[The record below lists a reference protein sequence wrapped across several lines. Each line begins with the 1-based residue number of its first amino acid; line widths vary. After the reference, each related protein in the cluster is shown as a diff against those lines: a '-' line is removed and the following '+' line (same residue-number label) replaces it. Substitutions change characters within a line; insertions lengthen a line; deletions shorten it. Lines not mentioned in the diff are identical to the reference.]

1 MPMTLS
7 EMIIPLIT
15 TGLLF
20 PVLFIFVYIFIKFP
34 QKIYLAVMLLS
45 SAAFFYVISDLFTN
59 YAGGIQGNISFA
71 LQMNRLQ
78 ELSAG
83 LFIPLFPFFLNSIL
97 SLNKTVRSINRWLII
112 FGAAFLL
119 MLVGIAFS
127 APDLFISV
135 TVQRANPENLASAIG
150 RGAQGVAFQFRDIVL
165 LLLIAYSIVLI
176 VVEMIL
182 FREFNY
188 LMQFL
193 IGYAVAILF
202 GLSALIKNM
211 TGAYIDPFSHL
222 TYSRVGLS
230 VTIFVLFGLSAYIR
244 YFLNQAKLVH
254 TTNADLARKET
265 ELQHMAYYDDLT
277 GLMNRKSFFISAA
290 QHLNRAHHSNEQRGI
305 LLVDLDNFSAV
316 VDAYGEEI
324 SDYLLKL
331 VADRLSEE
339 FGHSKPVFR
348 TGGDEFAL
356 ITDQS
361 VDSERLENIAARL
374 MNAFKLPF
382 VIGIDNVFLSISI
395 GMAIFPNDGDSPE
408 ELFKNAMRA
417 LYTAKTD
424 KNRYTFYTPEMALV
438 ASRRL
443 KLIHGLRES
452 IGTEE
457 FTMFY
462 QPMVD
467 RAGKVS
473 SAEALIRWTHPD
485 FQHISPAEFVPLA
498 EMTGLIFPLS
508 EWILKRVAGDLVHM
522 REQGLDLTVHINLS
536 AKQFKGYELCQKIAQ
551 EFGNFNIDT
560 KSICFEVTESSLVEN
575 FQSVKNDLACLRE
588 KGFSI
593 SLDDFGTGYSSL
605 SYLRELPFDSLKID
619 KSFIHKLLQD
629 ETTRALVASIIQL
642 GQKLD
647 YHIVA
652 EGIEALQELEFL
664 QQHSCDYFQGY
675 LISHPIPFEMLCNFA
690 SEKFQLEGISFP
702 GA

>member
-1 MPMTLS
+1 MTIT

-15 TGLLF
+15 AGLLF
-20 PVLFIFVYIFIKFP
+20 PVLFIFIYIYIKFP
-34 QKIYLAVMLLS
+34 QNIYLAVMLLS
-45 SAAFFYVISDLFTN
+45 SAAFLYVIFDLLTN
-59 YAGGIQGNISFA
+59 YTGGIQGNISYS
-71 LQMNRLQ
+71 LQLNRLQ

-97 SLNKTVRSINRWLII
+97 SLNRPVRSFNRWLIV
-112 FGAAFLL
+112 FGAAFFFILA
-119 MLVGIAFS
+119 GIAFS

-135 TVQRANPENLASAIG
+135 TVQRANPENLASSIG
-150 RGAQGVAFQFRDIVL
+150 RGSQGIAFRIRDLVL
-165 LLLIAYSIVLI
+165 LFLIAYSIVLVI
-176 VVEMIL
+176 IEMVL
-182 FREFNY
+182 YREFNY

-202 GLSALIKNM
+202 GLSALMKNM
-211 TGAYIDPFSHL
+211 TGTYIDPLEHL
-222 TYSRVGLS
+222 SYSRVGLS
-230 VTIFVLFGLSAYIR
+230 ATIFVLFGLSAYIR
-244 YFLNQAKLVH
+244 YFLNQAKQVH
-254 TTNADLARKET
+254 TAHTELARKET

-277 GLMNRKSFFISAA
+277 GLMNRKSFFITSA
-290 QHLNRAHHSNEQRGI
+290 QHFNSARRSNEQRGI

-331 VADRLSEE
+331 VADRITGE
-339 FGHSKPVFR
+339 FGQSKPVFR

-361 VDSERLENIAARL
+361 VDSERLEDIATRL

-382 VIGIDNVFLSISI
+382 VIGVDNLFLSISI
-395 GMAIFPNDGDSPE
+395 GMAIFPADGDSPE

-417 LYTAKTD
+417 LSTAKTD
-424 KNRYTFYTPEMALV
+424 RNRCTFYNAEMALL
-438 ASRRL
+438 ATRRL

-462 QPMVD
+462 QPMLD
-467 RAGKVS
+467 RTGTVS

-485 FQHISPAEFVPLA
+485 FQHISPAEFIPLA
-498 EMTGLIFPLS
+498 EMTGLILPLS
-508 EWILKRVAGDLVHM
+508 EWILHRVALDLVQL
-522 REQGLDLTVHINLS
+522 RDQGLDLTVHINLS
-536 AKQFKGYELCQKIAQ
+536 AKQFKGYDLCQKIEQ
-551 EFGNFNIDT
+551 EFSTLNIDT
-560 KSICFEVTESSLVEN
+560 SSICFEVTESSLVEN
-575 FQSVKNDLACLRE
+575 FQSVKEDLACLQN
-588 KGFSI
+588 KGFAI

-619 KSFIHKLLQD
+619 KTFVRKLRDD

-642 GQKLD
+642 GQQLD

-652 EGIEALQELEFL
+652 EGVEELQELEFL

-675 LISHPIPFEMLCNFA
+675 LISHPLPFEMLCDFT
-690 SEKFQLEGISFP
+690 SEKFQLEGVSFP
-702 GA
+702 ER

>member
-1 MPMTLS
+1 MTMN

-20 PVLFIFVYIFIKFP
+20 PVLFIFIYIYVKFP

-45 SAAFFYVISDLFTN
+45 SAAFLYVICELLTN
-59 YAGGIQGNISFA
+59 YMGGIQGNISFA
-71 LQMNRLQ
+71 LQLNRLQ

-83 LFIPLFPFFLNSIL
+83 LFIPLFPFFFNSIL
-97 SLNKTVRSINRWLII
+97 SLNRTLRSINRWLFL
-112 FGAAFLL
+112 FGAVFFFVLA
-119 MLVGIAFS
+119 GIAFA

-135 TVQRANPENLASAIG
+135 TVQRANPENLASEIG
-150 RGAQGVAFQFRDIVL
+150 RGTEGVAFRFRDLVL
-165 LLLIAYSIVLI
+165 LFLISYSLVLI
-176 VVEMIL
+176 VIELIVS
-182 FREFNY
+182 REFNY

-202 GLSALIKNM
+202 GLSALMKNM
-211 TGAYIDPFSHL
+211 IGAYIGPFGHV
-222 TYSRVGLS
+222 TYSRVSLS

-254 TTNADLARKET
+254 AAHADLARKET
-265 ELQHMAYYDDLT
+265 ELLHMAYYDDLT
-277 GLMNRKSFFISAA
+277 GLMNRKSFFITTA
-290 QHLNRAHHSNEQRGI
+290 QHFNSARKSNEQRGI

-331 VADRLSEE
+331 VADRITGE
-339 FGHSKPVFR
+339 FGQLKPVFR

-356 ITDQS
+356 ITEQS
-361 VDSERLENIAARL
+361 VDSEHLENIATRL

-382 VIGIDNVFLSISI
+382 VIGIDNLFLNISI
-395 GMAIFPNDGDSPE
+395 GIAIFPDDGDSPE
-408 ELFKNAMRA
+408 ELFKNSMRA
-417 LYTAKTD
+417 LSTAKAD
-424 KNRYTFYTPEMALV
+424 RNRYTFYNPEMAMI

-457 FTMFY
+457 FSMFY
-462 QPMVD
+462 QPVLD
-467 RAGKVS
+467 RAGNVS

-485 FQHISPAEFVPLA
+485 FQHISPAEFIPLL
-498 EMTGLIFPLS
+498 EMTGLIHPLS
-508 EWILKRVAGDLVHM
+508 EWILRRVAGDLVHL
-522 REQGLDLTVHINLS
+522 RKKGLDLTVHINLS
-536 AKQFKGYELCQKIAQ
+536 AKQFKGLELCRKIAQ
-551 EFGNFNIDT
+551 EFSNLNIDA

-575 FQSVKNDLACLRE
+575 FQSVKEDLACLQE

-605 SYLRELPFDSLKID
+605 SYLRQLPFNSLKID
-619 KSFIHKLLQD
+619 KSFVRNLRND
-629 ETTRALVASIIQL
+629 ETTRSLVTSIIQL
-642 GQKLD
+642 GQQLG

-652 EGIEALQELEFL
+652 EGVEELQELEFL
-664 QQHSCDYFQGY
+664 HKHSCDYFQGY
-675 LISHPIPFEMLCNFA
+675 LISYPLPFEKLCDFA
-690 SEKFQLEGISFP
+690 AEEFQLEGVLFS
-702 GA
+702 